1 MIVVDNAFAQAER
14 TVGMVARKDGVTTRL
29 IAFDCT
35 AVLERHP
42 DAVVSCSMWRSKDE
56 KEYTLD
62 VTADGDLRIVTFND
76 KDMFVPQ
83 QILATLVA
91 VNNEVTVGRAVFALY
106 VVKSTSDNDDSDTP
120 IQDTLK
126 RVNEALE
133 AAQAI
138 QTEMTGR
145 IAEVDA
151 VIDDAKTATTAAQDA
166 AASVSFITFDVNTD
180 DGYLYLNN
188 PERLSGINFAV
199 ENGYL
204 NVLSSDSVTA

>member
-35 AVLERHP
+35 AVLERYP